1 MSSSCRSADEATYV
15 PFLITRCLAAS
26 NWRGTMYVPRIP
38 AWLMPLYGG
47 PSRACEKICSHGGLK
62 PAPASRLRGPPPISL
77 AQLPHFGGVD
87 GGKAADF
94 RDPSRLRSNCG
105 AKNCCASEGL
115 SVLTGSAAVCWHSE
129 LTRAFRSPG
138 C

>member
-1 MSSSCRSADEATYV
+1 M
-15 PFLITRCLAAS
+15 
-26 NWRGTMYVPRIP
+26 
-38 AWLMPLYGG
+38 GG
-47 PSRACEKICSHGGLK
+47 HGENDQPHRK
-62 PAPASRLRGPPPISL
+62 SL
-77 AQLPHFGGVD
+77 QLSLFVFPTKNEGMLETQLPHFGGFD

-115 SVLTGSAAVCWHSE
+115 SALTGSAAVCWHSGP
-129 LTRAFRSPG
+129 TRAFRSPG